1 MIKLNITAYANGTV
15 TSQSQQQI
23 RAALEAKLGHG
34 IRHPLFDKLI
44 QEAVAKAAKAKAHHY
59 LRLDQIHQAAKPA
72 TGGGPSFLRIYGNQL
87 RPLRRSEP

>member
-1 MIKLNITAYANGTV
+1 
-15 TSQSQQQI
+15 
-23 RAALEAKLGHG
+23 
-34 IRHPLFDKLI
+34 
-44 QEAVAKAAKAKAHHY
+44 